1 MSQQTVLR
9 PSLLRKQKIVEELA
23 RLIKEYPT
31 IAVFD
36 LTGTRANIIHEMRK
50 KLRGVGVIKIAKK
63 SLFMRAAD
71 SAGRPD
77 VKKLVEN
84 LAKPVGFVFTTLSAF
99 KLSLII
105 EQNKI
110 PMFAKAGEVAD
121 FDVWIPETNTGLPPG
136 PILTDFGKLKI
147 PTRIEG
153 GQIWVA
159 KDTLVAKKG
168 DVIDHLLASILVR
181 LNIKSVMRGL
191 SLIAA
196 YEDGVIIK
204 AEDLKLDL
212 DVFRQ
217 NLAEAVQHA
226 MNLAVQMGYVTPETV
241 RPVITL
247 AVRQALNVALESGYV
262 SKDTAQQLIARAH
275 AVASSIAAKI
285 GQAG

>member
-23 RLIKEYPT
+23 RFIKEYPT

-50 KLRGVGVIKIAKK
+50 KLRGVGVVKVAKK
-63 SLFMRAAD
+63 TLFIRAAEL
-71 SAGRPD
+71 AGRPD
-77 VKKLVEN
+77 VKKLVEE
-84 LAKPVGFVFTTLSAF
+84 LTKPVGFIFTTLNAF

-110 PMFAKAGEVAD
+110 PMFAKAGETAD
-121 FDVWIPETNTGLPPG
+121 FDVWVPETNTGLPPG

-191 SLIAA
+191 SLVAA

-212 DVFRQ
+212 DRFRQ
-217 NLAEAVQHA
+217 DIAEAAQHA

-241 RPVITL
+241 KPIITL
-247 AVRQALNVALESGYV
+247 AVRQAMNVAMEAGYV
-262 SKDTAQQLIARAH
+262 SRDTAEQLIVKAH
-275 AVASSIAAKI
+275 AIASAIASKI

>member
-23 RLIKEYPT
+23 KYIKEYPT

-36 LTGTRANIIHEMRK
+36 LTGTRANIIHEMRR
-50 KLRGVGVIKIAKK
+50 KLRGVGVIKVAKK
-63 SLFMRAAD
+63 TLFMRACD
-71 SAGRPD
+71 LAGKPEL
-77 VKKLVEN
+77 KKLVEN
-84 LAKPVGFVFTTLSAF
+84 LAKPVGFIFTNLTAF

-110 PMFAKAGEVAD
+110 PMFAKAGETAD
-121 FDVWIPETNTGLPPG
+121 FDVWVPETNTGLPPG

-153 GQIWVA
+153 GQIWIA

-191 SLIAA
+191 TLVAA

-204 AEDLKLDL
+204 AEDLKIDL
-212 DVFRQ
+212 DKFRQ
-217 NLAEAVQHA
+217 DVASAAQEA
-226 MNLAVQMGYVTPETV
+226 MNLAVQIGYVTPETALPILV
-241 RPVITL
+241 L
-247 AVRQALNVALESGYV
+247 AARQAMNVALEAGYL
-262 SKDTAQQLIARAH
+262 SKETAPQVIARAH
-275 AVASSIAAKI
+275 AIAQAIAQRI

>member
-9 PSLLRKQKIVEELA
+9 PSLLRKRRVVEELA
-23 RLIKEYPT
+23 RLIKEYPA

-36 LTGTRANIIHEMRK
+36 LTGTRANIIHEMRR
-50 KLRGVGVIKIAKK
+50 KLRDMGVVKVAKK
-63 SLFMRAAD
+63 TLFMKAAD
-71 SAGRPD
+71 LAGRPD
-77 VKKLVEN
+77 VKKLVED
-84 LAKPVGFVFTTLSAF
+84 LAKPAGFIFTTLNTF

-110 PMFAKAGEVAD
+110 PMFAKAGETAD

-212 DVFRQ
+212 GRFRQ
-217 NLAEAVQHA
+217 DLAEATQHA
-226 MNLAVQMGYVTPETV
+226 MNLAVEIGYVTPETI
-241 RPVITL
+241 RPIITL
-247 AVRQALNVALESGYV
+247 AVRRSMNVALEAGYV
-262 SKDTAQQLIARAH
+262 SRDIAPQIIARAH
-275 AVASSIAAKI
+275 AIAAAVAARI